1 MAAYNQNFNDLFKL
15 IDIYQVINSK
25 VKLNKKGAN
34 FWGICPFHN
43 DENPSMSVSP
53 VKGIFKCFSCNA
65 SGNAITFLEKLDHL
79 NFMQA
84 LTECLKL
91 SGANQQIIDSLA
103 KHNKITFFQKIY
115 SVNQYAAT
123 LMNDYLLLSEKYPL
137 VNKFLVNRKITSDT
151 INNFKLGYLDKT
163 HEANFKKALT
173 NYIQETFKDEVAEDL
188 LQKSQLFVYNP
199 DTKQTHLFF
208 NERIIF
214 PIIDEHENVIG
225 FGGRD
230 VTDNAMAKYLNS
242 QESKYF
248 IKGNHLYHYYQTN
261 FSQDHTLIIV
271 EGYMDCITLVQN
283 HYQNTV
289 ATMGTALTTNQM
301 QLIFSNHDLKKI
313 VLSFDNDGPG
323 IHAFIN
329 NLTLLL
335 NYEINQQFSQFIPIY
350 LSGLH
355 YSKCKDPDELF
366 KTMSYEDAKTIYD
379 QFGNGL
385 YWASIFMLTQ
395 DENFDYNL
403 NQALIFLLQY
413 QLPTLGIYAITSL
426 NLFKQ
431 YLVDNHHL
439 DKKNIDDLIDNLKSH
454 VKVSKPTFSA
464 ISVTNNQL
472 DHLNLQRA
480 VPKTIPNKLLFFKQQ
495 QLLGQKIQMLY
506 HDYLWIICIYFLQ
519 PYVVRTFKKNAAAN
533 PKIDEIVNSD
543 EKFRK
548 IITQINKKHLKEL
561 LNNDEQVYEEFA
573 CFGFLLYIYFDEN
586 LINDFH
592 PLQLQF
598 NLNCLLSTGKSFF
611 TNLQG
616 DDLFA
621 DGKYLHNLLQNDL
634 LRIYHDDISLKS
646 IEKIDNLT
654 IEKNLTKAFI
664 TIVELLLSI
673 NSTLSRINKLKNKD
687 ED

>member
-1 MAAYNQNFNDLFKL
+1 MPNNNQNFNDLFRL
-15 IDIYQVINSK
+15 IDIYQVISSK

-53 VKGIFKCFSCNA
+53 SKGIFKCFSCNVA
-65 SGNAITFLEKLDHL
+65 GNAITFLEKLDHL

-91 SGANQQIIDSLA
+91 SGADQQIIDNLSN
-103 KHNKITFFQKIY
+103 HTKITLFQKIY
-115 SVNQYAAT
+115 SLNQYAAT

-137 VNKFLVNRKITSDT
+137 VNKFLVNRKITADT
-151 INNFKLGYLDKT
+151 INNFKLGYIDKT
-163 HEANFKKALT
+163 HEVNFKKALT

-188 LQKSQLFVYNP
+188 LQKSQLFIYNP
-199 DTKQTHLFF
+199 DTKQSHLFF

-230 VTDNAMAKYLNS
+230 VTNNAMAKYLNS

-261 FSQDHTLIIV
+261 FQQDHTLIIV

-289 ATMGTALTTNQM
+289 ATMGTALTNAQM
-301 QLIFSNHDLKKI
+301 KLIFSNHELKKI

-335 NYEINQQFSQFIPIY
+335 NYEIDQQFSQFIPIY

-366 KTMSYEDAKTIYD
+366 KSMSYVDAKTIYD

-403 NQALIFLLQY
+403 NQSLIFLLKY
-413 QLPTLGIYAITSL
+413 QLASLGIYAINAL
-426 NLFKQ
+426 NQFKQ
-431 YLVDNHHL
+431 YLIDKYHL
-439 DKKNIDDLIDNLKSH
+439 DAKNIDDLINNLKH
-454 VKVSKPTFSA
+454 QVNVVKPHFSA
-464 ISVTNNQL
+464 ASVASQHPNRINL
-472 DHLNLQRA
+472 DDFA
-480 VPKTIPNKLLFFKQQ
+480 PKEIPSKLLFLKQE

-519 PYVVRTFKKNAAAN
+519 PYVVKAFKKNAASN
-533 PKIDEIVNSD
+533 SKIDEIVNSD

-548 IITQINKKHLKEL
+548 IITQIHKKNLKEL
-561 LNNDEQVYEEFA
+561 LSNDEQTYRQFA

-598 NLNCLLSTGKSFF
+598 NLNCLLSSGNSFF

-621 DGKYLHNLLQNDL
+621 DGKYLHELLQNDL
-634 LRIYHDDISLKS
+634 LRIYNEDISLKS

-673 NSTLSRINKLKNKD
+673 NNTLSKINKLKK
-687 ED
+687 

>member
-1 MAAYNQNFNDLFKL
+1 MADYNQNFNDLFRL
-15 IDIYQVINSK
+15 IDIYQVISSK

-43 DENPSMSVSP
+43 DENPSMSVS
-53 VKGIFKCFSCNA
+53 VSKGIFKCFSCNA

-91 SGANQQIIDSLA
+91 SGADQQIIDNLS
-103 KHNKITFFQKIY
+103 KHNKITLFQKIY
-115 SVNQYAAT
+115 SLNQYAAT

-137 VNKFLVNRKITSDT
+137 VNKFLVDRKITSDT
-151 INNFKLGYLDKT
+151 INSFKLGYLDKT

-173 NYIQETFKDEVAEDL
+173 NYIQETFKDEVADDL

-199 DTKQTHLFF
+199 ETKQSHLFF

-230 VTDNAMAKYLNS
+230 VTNNAMAKYLNS

-289 ATMGTALTTNQM
+289 ATMGTALTSNQM
-301 QLIFSNHDLKKI
+301 QLIFSNRDLKKI
-313 VLSFDNDGPG
+313 VLSFDNDSPG

-335 NYEINQQFSQFIPIY
+335 NYEINQNFSQFIPIY

-366 KTMSYEDAKTIYD
+366 KSMSYEDAKTIYD

-403 NQALIFLLQY
+403 NQSLIFLLKY
-413 QLPTLGIYAITSL
+413 QLPSLGIYAITAL

-431 YLVDNHHL
+431 YLIDKYKL
-439 DKKNIDDLIDNLKSH
+439 DAKNVDDLINNLKH
-454 VKVSKPTFSA
+454 NVQVIKPSFSSV
-464 ISVTNNQL
+464 SVTNNNSS
-472 DHLNLQRA
+472 HLNLESA
-480 VPKTIPNKLLFFKQQ
+480 TPKAIPNKLLFLKQQ
-495 QLLGQKIQMLY
+495 QTLGQKIHMLY
-506 HDYLWIICIYFLQ
+506 HDYLWIICIYFLH
-519 PYVVRTFKKNAAAN
+519 PYVVKAFKKNATVN
-533 PKIDEIVNSD
+533 PKMDEIVNSD

-548 IITQINKKHLKEL
+548 IITQIKKKHLKEL
-561 LNNDEQVYEEFA
+561 LSNDLIAYQEFA

-586 LINDFH
+586 IINDFH
-592 PLQLQF
+592 PLQLQS
-598 NLNCLLSTGKSFF
+598 NLNCLLATGKSFF
-611 TNLQG
+611 SNLEG

-621 DGKYLHNLLQNDL
+621 DGKYLHELLQNDL
-634 LRIYHDDISLKS
+634 LRIYHDDISLRS

-673 NSTLSRINKLKNKD
+673 NSTLSKINKLKTNC
-687 ED
+687 E